1 MLTREQIE
9 EIHAESREKGIS
21 VKNPLKHKGIHDHQ
35 YFWWK
40 LKYSKPEVPEGFL
53 PVAGSGLPSAIVA
66 STCVRHPSGNTDG
79 RGHRPSAA
87 LYGISLRSSPFWE
100 HRRSLCYILSIS
112 NYSMKFHPT
121 FLSR

>member
-21 VKNPLKHKGIHDHQ
+21 VKNPLKQKGIPDHQ

-66 STCVRHPSGNTDG
+66 STCARHPSGNTDG
-79 RGHRPSAA
+79 RGYQPSAA
-87 LYGISLRSSPFWE
+87 LYGISLRPSPF
-100 HRRSLCYILSIS
+100 
-112 NYSMKFHPT
+112 
-121 FLSR
+121 